1 MDLSSLTSAEL
12 EAYSRSEYTGRER
25 LEDLERELLK
35 REHGSNAAALAELQ
49 RRLQRCREPDAHKS
63 EPVVASAH
71 ALTTLKE
78 SNRSRPPRIALL
90 FLCIPVLWYFA
101 FNRFAGGSAK
111 LNAARL
117 TIAVLTPFALLS
129 IPAFFFTM
137 HEWAKSR
144 VEAEPS
150 KTVFPRT
157 VLVVTNGLALIVI
170 VSIGIYITLHP
181 MAGICIY
188 DESFCE

>member
-49 RRLQRCREPDAHKS
+49 RRLQRYREPDAHKS

-101 FNRFAGGSAK
+101 FNRFGIS
-111 LNAARL
+111 
-117 TIAVLTPFALLS
+117 
-129 IPAFFFTM
+129 
-137 HEWAKSR
+137 
-144 VEAEPS
+144 
-150 KTVFPRT
+150 
-157 VLVVTNGLALIVI
+157 LIRI
-170 VSIGIYITLHP
+170 S
-181 MAGICIY
+181 
-188 DESFCE
+188 